1 MSLVG
6 RRRGWDPQQVDPDDE
21 EREPNRYKVTLDQ
34 LERSVHVPLED
45 QIIEQPSNPVAAGG
59 SDWDEER
66 RQLRL
71 AGGA

>member
-1 MSLVG
+1 MSLSG
-6 RRRGWDPQQVDPDDE
+6 AGEWWDPRHVDTVDE

-34 LERSVHVPLED
+34 LERSVHVPVED
-45 QIIEQPSNPVAAGG
+45 QIIEHPADPVAAGG
-59 SDWDEER
+59 SDWDDER

>member
-1 MSLVG
+1 MPLSGAGV
-6 RRRGWDPQQVDPDDE
+6 GWDPQPVDTVDE